1 MSKWLKALSISAVAL
16 LVALA
21 LGVGTHSAFARSVVL
36 TCPNDGS
43 VHLGSCIDNT
53 DCRNKCIQAHP
64 DIPPAEIQGRCI
76 GGCCTCLF

>member
-21 LGVGTHSAFARSVVL
+21 LGVGTQSAFARSVVL

-43 VHLGSCIDNT
+43 AHLGSCVDNA
-53 DCRNKCIQAHP
+53 DCLNKCIQAHP
-64 DIPPAEIQGRCI
+64 DIDPSEIEGRCI